1 MSEQGEF
8 ESGMSFNEGYRAG
21 KKEME
26 ELIKRKDEALVLANK
41 RLSDEDF
48 TLMNIALDLQ
58 EAAALTPESVR
69 EAIQVREEL
78 VARKDSALRELIYV
92 KELKDSVGKTPE
104 YERRKPIAWENARSV
119 LALTPETMKK

>member
-104 YERRKPIAWENARSV
+104 YERRKPIA
-119 LALTPETMKK
+119 

>member
-48 TLMNIALDLQ
+48 TLMNIALGRR
-58 EAAALTPESVR
+58 PHPRKRPRGHPGPRGVGG
-69 EAIQVREEL
+69 EEGL
-78 VARKDSALRELIYV
+78 
-92 KELKDSVGKTPE
+92 GFT
-104 YERRKPIAWENARSV
+104 
-119 LALTPETMKK
+119 